1 MLAVDDREMVV
12 DDRKWI
18 AIDCVIRV
26 ERNSPFFGIE
36 IFRTKE
42 TRPLRNGIAIDSGSG
57 TRHAMRNMSHENIEP
72 VDAHATRVCIGKP
85 FYSTCKARPGLAL
98 IFK

>member
-1 MLAVDDREMVV
+1 MPAVDDREMVV
-12 DDRKWI
+12 DDREWI
-18 AIDCVIRV
+18 AIDRVIRV

-42 TRPLRNGIAIDSGSG
+42 TRPLRNGIAINSGSG

-72 VDAHATRVCIGKP
+72 GDARPAGLRVRKALD
-85 FYSTCKARPGLAL
+85 STSEARPGPAL